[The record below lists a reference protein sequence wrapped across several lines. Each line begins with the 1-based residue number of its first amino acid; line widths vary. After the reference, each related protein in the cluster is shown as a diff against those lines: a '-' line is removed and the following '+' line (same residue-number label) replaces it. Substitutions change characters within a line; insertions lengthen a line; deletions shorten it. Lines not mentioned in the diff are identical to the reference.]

1 MDGEMDLPKYVRV
14 MQEVVNT
21 VPIVAV
27 IPDDLIGLA
36 GNAVQ
41 HAILTSGSS
50 RTSRNI
56 SNVLL

>member
-1 MDGEMDLPKYVRV
+1 MDLPKYVRV

-36 GNAVQ
+36 GNAVH
-41 HAILTSGSS
+41 HAILTGGSS
-50 RTSRNI
+50 RTCRNI

>member
-1 MDGEMDLPKYVRV
+1 MDLPKYVRV